1 MFVPTVT
8 SLCNTSFGSTVA
20 LNLKQKLWTDSCLLG
35 EKYVNRINSKIDK
48 IERNGSNDTVIDTIK
63 SSGGDV
69 QHIIVKNPKISHKVM
84 VAISSN
90 KDLYDAFMRVKE
102 NSIKLAEKRLVDLA
116 CAYDN

>member
-1 MFVPTVT
+1 M
-8 SLCNTSFGSTVA
+8 
-20 LNLKQKLWTDSCLLG
+20 LG